1 MRKLASVRRILDI
14 DPIPN
19 ADKIELA
26 HIDGWQVIVK
36 KDEFHIGDNVIYFEI
51 DSWIPY
57 ALVPYLTKE
66 GHKPKEFNGVK
77 GERLKTV
84 KMRGTLSQGL
94 IIPLSVLE
102 ENNPDVYKEARD
114 SIGYDLTE
122 ALGIQKYEKPEWEQV
137 RERRRS
143 ATTVTNVSRYEFPSC
158 VPKTDQERIQN
169 LVSLSY
175 GYGVYKKPWFD
186 ENGKFTYEFDFEVTE
201 KLDGTSATF
210 VFRDG
215 KLLCCSRNWAY
226 DDKKNTT
233 GECIWTDMGRE
244 LDLFNTLRPYKWYE
258 SVLDWLGISV
268 RPFTK
273 LGIENIAIQGEIIG
287 PKIQGNKYGLKEN
300 RFFVYD
306 IFDANKNCYLEC
318 EHRRQFTKALGLNH
332 VPVINNRGFYYGA
345 TLEEFLE
352 MADGESMIGIHPLR
366 EGLVFKKQE
375 ERPVSTETNIQSF
388 KVISNKFLLKDK

>member
-1 MRKLASVRRILDI
+1 MRKLATVRKIGLI
-14 DPIPN
+14 EPIPN
-19 ADKIELA
+19 ADRIELA
-26 HIDGWQVIVK
+26 HVDGWQSVVR
-36 KDEFHIGDNVIYFEI
+36 KDEFKQGETIVYLEVDSFVPHEI
-51 DSWIPY
+51 APF
-57 ALVPYLTKE
+57 LTKE
-66 GHKPKEFNGVK
+66 GKEPKVYQGIS
-77 GERLKTV
+77 GERLKTQ
-84 KMRGTLSQGL
+84 KLRGVLSQGL
-94 IIPLSVLE
+94 ILKTDCLPVDAHFAIGD
-102 ENNPDVYKEARD
+102 DV
-114 SIGYDLTE
+114 TE
-122 ALGIQKYEKPEWEQV
+122 VLGIKKYEKPEWEQV

-158 VPKTDQERIQN
+158 IPKTDQERIQN
-169 LVSLSY
+169 LVSLTY
-175 GYGVYKKPWFD
+175 GIGIYKRPWFD
-186 ENGKFTYEFDFEVTE
+186 EKGKFTYEFGLEVTE

-226 DDKKNTT
+226 VDKKNTT
-233 GECIWTDMGRE
+233 GECIWTDMGRD
-244 LDLFNTLRPYKWYE
+244 LDLFDTLRPYKWYE

-273 LGIENIAIQGEIIG
+273 LGLENIAIQGEIIG

-300 RFFVYD
+300 RFYVYD

-352 MADGESMIGIHPLR
+352 MADGESMIGLHPLR
-366 EGLVFKKQE
+366 EGLVFKKRE
-375 ERPVSTETNIQSF
+375 ERPVSTEANIQSF

>member
-19 ADKIELA
+19 ADRIELA
-26 HIDGWQVIVK
+26 HVDGWQVIVK
-36 KDEFHIGDNVIYFEI
+36 KDEFYIGDNVIYFEI
-51 DSWIPY
+51 DSWIPHD
-57 ALVPYLTKE
+57 LVPYLTKE

-102 ENNPDVYKEARD
+102 EKNPDVYKEARD

-122 ALGIQKYEKPEWEQV
+122 ALGIQKYEKPEVEP
-137 RERRRS
+137 RRGRS

-175 GYGVYKKPWFD
+175 GYGVYKTPWFD
-186 ENGKFTYEFDFEVTE
+186 KNGKFTYQFDFEVTE

-226 DDKKNTT
+226 VDKKNTT
-233 GECIWTDMGRE
+233 GECIWTDIGRE

-352 MADGESMIGIHPLR
+352 MADGESMIGSHPLR
-366 EGLVFKKQE
+366 EGLVFKKRE

>member
-19 ADKIELA
+19 ADRIELA

-36 KDEFHIGDNVIYFEI
+36 KDEFHIGENVIYFEI
-51 DSWIPY
+51 DSWIPHDL
-57 ALVPYLTKE
+57 APYLTKE

-102 ENNPDVYKEARD
+102 ENNPDVYKKAYD

-122 ALGIQKYEKPEWEQV
+122 VLGIQKYEKPEWEQV

-143 ATTVTNVSRYEFPSC
+143 ATTVTNVSRYGFPTGI
-158 VPKTDQERIQN
+158 PKTDQERIQN
-169 LVSLSY
+169 LVALTQSN
-175 GYGVYKKPWFD
+175 GIPWFD
-186 ENGKFTYEFDFEVTE
+186 EEGKFTYEFGLEVTE

-215 KLLCCSRNWAY
+215 KLLCCSRNYAY
-226 DDKKNTT
+226 IDKKKTN

-244 LDLFNTLRPYKWYE
+244 LGLSDTLRPYRWYE
-258 SVLDWLGISV
+258 IILDWLGISV
-268 RPFTK
+268 KPFTRFG
-273 LGIENIAIQGEIIG
+273 LENIAIQGEIVG

-300 RFFVYD
+300 RFYVYD
-306 IFDANKNCYLEC
+306 IFDVEKNRYLEC
-318 EHRRQFTKALGLNH
+318 GNRVMFTQSLGLRH
-332 VPVINNRGFYYGA
+332 VPIINYSGYQGT

-352 MADGESMIGIHPLR
+352 MADGESEIGTHPLR
-366 EGLVFKKQE
+366 EGLVFKKQC
-375 ERPVSTETNIQSF
+375 ERPISSENNIQSF

>member
-26 HIDGWQVIVK
+26 HIDGWQVIVR

-51 DSWIPY
+51 DSWIPHD
-57 ALVPYLTKE
+57 LVPYLTKE

-102 ENNPDVYKEARD
+102 KNNPDVYKEARD

-122 ALGIQKYEKPEWEQV
+122 VLGIQKYEKPEWEQV

-158 VPKTDQERIQN
+158 IPKTDQERIQN
-169 LVSLSY
+169 LVSLTY
-175 GYGVYKKPWFD
+175 GIGTYKRPWFD
-186 ENGKFTYEFDFEVTE
+186 ENGKFTYEFDLEVTE

-226 DDKKNTT
+226 VDKKNTI
-233 GECIWTDMGRE
+233 GECIWTDMGRD
-244 LDLFNTLRPYKWYE
+244 LDLFDTLRPYKWYE

-300 RFFVYD
+300 RFYVYD
-306 IFDANKNCYLEC
+306 IFDANKNRYLEC
-318 EHRRQFTKALGLNH
+318 VHRTQFTKALGLHH
-332 VPVINNRGFYYGA
+332 VPIINNCRFYGT

-352 MADGESMIGIHPLR
+352 MADGESMIGTRPLR
-366 EGLVFKKQE
+366 EGLVFKKRM
-375 ERPVSTETNIQSF
+375 ERPVSTEANIQSF